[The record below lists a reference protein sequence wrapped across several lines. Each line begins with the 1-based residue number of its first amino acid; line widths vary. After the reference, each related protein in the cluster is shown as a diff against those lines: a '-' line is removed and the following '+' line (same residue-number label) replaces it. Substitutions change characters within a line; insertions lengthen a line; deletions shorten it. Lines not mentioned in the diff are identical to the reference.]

1 MNNQLRGAL
10 LVMGAGFLW
19 GFMGILAKL
28 AYTQS
33 IGPISLAWFRL
44 VVAIPLL
51 GVFLAVKR
59 YHIRISRH
67 EIWLFIGFGFCSL
80 TVFEALYFTA
90 YSYTTIQHAAALLY
104 TAPAFVA
111 VLSWIIL
118 KEKLTWSKATAVA
131 LSVTGAFLILG
142 ITKGQSLFG
151 SMTQIGDW
159 LAVAS
164 GLAYSSWYIFGKI
177 LGQDREPAVT
187 TFLAMIFGAMLLFPI
202 MVVLEG
208 VHPPATIYGWEL
220 IAVVGLVPTA
230 VAYVLYLTG
239 LKLLDPTKASV
250 FAIIEPLTA
259 AVLGFLFL
267 QERLS
272 YESIVGFALIISSI
286 ILLTFRK

>member
-1 MNNQLRGAL
+1 
-10 LVMGAGFLW
+10 MGAGFLW

-33 IGPISLAWFRL
+33 VGPISLAWFRL
-44 VVAIPLL
+44 IVAIP
-51 GVFLAVKR
+51 FLAVFVAIKR
-59 YHIRISRH
+59 YHIQISRR
-67 EIWLFIGFGFCSL
+67 EILLFIGFGFCSL
-80 TVFEALYFTA
+80 TIFEALYFTA

-111 VLSWIIL
+111 ILSWIIL
-118 KEKLTWSKATAVA
+118 KEKLTRPKVIAVA
-131 LSVTGAFLILG
+131 LSVTGAFLIVG
-142 ITKGQSLFG
+142 ITREQPLFG
-151 SMTQIGDW
+151 SITQIGDW
-159 LAVAS
+159 LAIAS

-177 LGQDREPAVT
+177 LGQNREPAVT

-202 MVVLEG
+202 MLALEG
-208 VHPPATIYGWEL
+208 VHPPATLYGWGL
-220 IAVVGLVPTA
+220 IAIVGLVPTA

-239 LKLLDPTKASV
+239 LKMIDPTKASV

-272 YESIVGFALIISSI
+272 YEAIVGFALIISSI
-286 ILLTFRK
+286 VLLALRE